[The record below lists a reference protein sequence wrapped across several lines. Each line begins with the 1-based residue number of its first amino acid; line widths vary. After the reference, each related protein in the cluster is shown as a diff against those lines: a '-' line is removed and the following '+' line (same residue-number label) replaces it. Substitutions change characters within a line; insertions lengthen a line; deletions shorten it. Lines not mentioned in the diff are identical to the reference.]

1 MACHWLYQSPPVQA
15 LCPGVDG
22 QHKTNSMFFGG
33 GFLLLVL
40 VWGKGGISYLV
51 SALILIFMFFYFLF
65 ERERQ
70 NIKLG
75 EKEGE

>member
-33 GFLLLVL
+33 GFLLL